1 METAL
6 IVIDMIKDFVTER
19 FENERA
25 KGIVPN
31 IERLANKARL
41 NDFPVIYV
49 SDSHSEDD
57 PEFSLWGEHAL
68 AGEEGSEIVSDLT
81 PQEGDYTLR
90 KGKYSAFYET
100 ELNSLLEDLNI
111 EEIVLTGVLTHICI
125 QHTAADAFYRGYD
138 ITVPRGCVEDLSK
151 EENEKALDFI
161 EENYGAEVLKFES
174 LIERWE

>member
-1 METAL
+1 MKTAL

-25 KGIVPN
+25 KEIVPN
-31 IERLANKARL
+31 IKRLMNKARF
-41 NDFPVIYV
+41 NDVPVIYV

-57 PEFSLWGEHAL
+57 PEFSLWGEHAM

-90 KGKYSAFYET
+90 KEKYSAFYET
-100 ELNSLLEDLNI
+100 ELGSLLENLNI

-138 ITVPRGCVEDLSK
+138 IIVPKGCVEDLSK
-151 EENEKALDFI
+151 EENEEALDFI